1 MVYMRPLPLPERSRG
16 DPKRR
21 VSRRLQFVDW
31 RYIDDAVGATDAV
44 APPELVAPD
53 YSGRARRCFVR
64 AGAMIVAIGCA
75 STVVFGAT
83 QGLGSV

>member
-1 MVYMRPLPLPERSRG
+1 
-16 DPKRR
+16 
-21 VSRRLQFVDW
+21 
-31 RYIDDAVGATDAV
+31 V